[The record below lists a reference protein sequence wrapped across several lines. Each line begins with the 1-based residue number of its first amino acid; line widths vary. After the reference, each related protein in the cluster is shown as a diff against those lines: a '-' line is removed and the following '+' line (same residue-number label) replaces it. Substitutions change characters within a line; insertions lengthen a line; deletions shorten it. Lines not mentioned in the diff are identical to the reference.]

1 MAAIH
6 SNTTSD
12 YIEWDEML
20 RVVRRLYKDKKY
32 RLSLLIGLGSFVG
45 LRISDLRTLTWAD
58 LLDGDTF
65 TLTEKKTGKKRTIKV
80 NQQFRPHIEDC
91 YKALGITCKQQHCF
105 ISKKGTVFTTQRLNV
120 LLKEVKKSYNMKVQ
134 HFSTHSLRKTF
145 GRRVVE
151 MAGNNSE
158 MALIK
163 LSEIFNHSSVAVT
176 KRYLGLRQQELNEC
190 YDMLEF

>member
-58 LLDGDTF
+58 LLDSDTF

-80 NQQFRPHIEDC
+80 NQQFKPHIEDC
-91 YKALGITCKQQHCF
+91 FKALGNPSKQQHCF
-105 ISKKGTVFTTQRLNV
+105 LSHKGTVFSTQRLNV
-120 LLKEVKKSYNMKVQ
+120 LLKDIKRDYNMKVQ

-176 KRYLGLRQQELNEC
+176 KRYLGLRQKELEEC
-190 YDMLEF
+190 YDMLDF

>member
-6 SNTTSD
+6 SNVTSD

-20 RVVRRLYKDKKY
+20 RVVRRLYKDGKY

-58 LLDGDTF
+58 LLDSDTF

-91 YKALGITCKQQHCF
+91 YNALGITCKQQPCF

-120 LLKEVKKSYNMKVQ
+120 LLKEVKKDYNMKVQ

-151 MAGNNSE
+151 MAGDQAE

-176 KRYLGLRQQELNEC
+176 KRYLGLRQKELEQC

>member
-1 MAAIH
+1 MAAKH
-6 SNTTSD
+6 SNVTSD

-20 RVVRRLYKDKKY
+20 KVVRRLYKDGKY

-58 LLDGDTF
+58 LLDSDTF

-91 YKALGITCKQQHCF
+91 YNALGITCKQQHCF

-120 LLKEVKKSYNMKVQ
+120 LLKEVKKDYNMKVQ

-151 MAGNNSE
+151 MAGDQAE

-176 KRYLGLRQQELNEC
+176 KRYLGLRQKELEQC
-190 YDMLEF
+190 YDMLDF

>member
-58 LLDGDTF
+58 LLDSDTF